1 MHRLLS
7 EFGGEPERD
16 QVQIT
21 VYEAVQSEFGRPVL
35 AGLVFHHFF
44 TDLAESRD
52 LGKVRNL
59 EVHIV
64 IDFYVLDYDVLVSL
78 QSAVEI
84 VQVRNAGEFA
94 CRSVEQFCRYG
105 L

>member
-1 MHRLLS
+1 MHRLLT

-21 VYEAVQSEFGRPVL
+21 VYEAVQSEFGRSVF

-44 TDLAESRD
+44 ADLAESRD
-52 LGKVRNL
+52 LGKVGN
-59 EVHIV
+59 VAMHIV

-78 QSAVEI
+78 QPAIEI
-84 VQVRNAGEFA
+84 VQVRNTGKFA
-94 CRSVEQFCRYG
+94 CRSVEQLGRNGF
-105 L
+105 

>member
-21 VYEAVQSEFGRPVL
+21 VYEAVQSEFGRSVL

-44 TDLAESRD
+44 ADLAESRD
-52 LGKVRNL
+52 LGKVGNVT
-59 EVHIV
+59 VHIV
-64 IDFYVLDYDVLVSL
+64 IDFYVSL
-78 QSAVEI
+78 TAMILGTQMFLAGFIGELISRDSPN
-84 VQVRNAGEFA
+84 RNKYKIET
-94 CRSVEQFCRYG
+94 E